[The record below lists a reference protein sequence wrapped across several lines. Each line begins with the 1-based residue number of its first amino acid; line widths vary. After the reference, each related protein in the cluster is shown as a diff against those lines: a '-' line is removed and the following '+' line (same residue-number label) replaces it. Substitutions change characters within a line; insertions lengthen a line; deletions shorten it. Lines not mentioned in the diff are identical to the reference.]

1 MKTVY
6 LSLGSN
12 LGDRESYLRAALDQL
27 SAAGLRLNRQS
38 SIYETDP
45 RDREDQPKFLN
56 MVVEMETAL
65 FPMQLLSR
73 LQKIERDLGRRRVID
88 KGPRTIDIDILFYG
102 RSIVTTERLTI
113 PHPRLEQRRFVLEP
127 LAELAPD
134 LRHPVSG
141 RKVRE
146 LLRVVGEQGVRT
158 WGAKK
163 EPDAGQAP
171 G

>member
-12 LGDRESYLRAALDQL
+12 LGDREGYLRQALEL
-27 SAAGLRLNRQS
+27 LPGPGMLLTRRS

-45 RDREDQPKFLN
+45 RDREDQPQFLN
-56 MVVEMETAL
+56 MAVEIETAL
-65 FPMQLLSR
+65 FPMQVLSR
-73 LQKIERDLGRRRVID
+73 TQKIERELGRERLRD

-102 RSIVTTERLTI
+102 RFVITTDRLQI
-113 PHPRLEQRRFVLEP
+113 PHPRIERRRFVLEP
-127 LAELAPD
+127 LAELAPH

-141 RKVRE
+141 KSVKE
-146 LLRVVGEQGVRT
+146 LLRGVAAQGVRQ
-158 WGAKK
+158 WISKK
-163 EPDAGQAP
+163 EPGTGQVP

>member
-1 MKTVY
+1 LKTVY

-12 LGDRESYLRAALDQL
+12 LGDREAYLRQALQRL
-27 SAAGLRLNRQS
+27 SGQGMLLAGKS

-45 RDREDQPKFLN
+45 QDLEDQPQFLN
-56 MVVEMETAL
+56 MVVEIETAL

-73 LQKIERDLGRRRVID
+73 TQRIERELGRERRTD

-102 RSIVTTERLTI
+102 RFVIATDRLQI
-113 PHPRLEQRRFVLEP
+113 PHPRIEQRRFVLEP
-127 LAELAPD
+127 LAELAPN

-141 RKVRE
+141 KSVKE
-146 LLRVVGEQGVRT
+146 LLRGVGAQGVRQWIT
-158 WGAKK
+158 KK
-163 EPDAGQAP
+163 EPGTGQAP